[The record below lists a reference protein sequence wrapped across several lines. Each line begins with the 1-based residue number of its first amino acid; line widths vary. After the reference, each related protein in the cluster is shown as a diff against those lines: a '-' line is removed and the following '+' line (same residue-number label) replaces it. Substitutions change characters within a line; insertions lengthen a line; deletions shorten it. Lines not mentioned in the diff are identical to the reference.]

1 MMYIW
6 FTFVM
11 QMEQEWVKILLK
23 QNQAPL
29 FSYEVIYKYLF
40 IVEYPCA

>member
-11 QMEQEWVKILLK
+11 QMEQEWVKIILK

-29 FSYEVIYKYLF
+29 FSYKVIYKYLF